1 MSIESNVAELK
12 SVKVTDLTNKEP
24 FSLMDVLTERERI
37 ALTSRWAAL
46 KDSERDEYAEFEAL
60 HIDSAT
66 LYAIRTLKQD
76 ASTKIFSDN
85 RASYILLMLSNYMT
99 LQSKE
104 DLLKRHAQSQLEPL
118 KELRGAQLMTLLSAV
133 KERLLDKRTFMPE
146 AMENGFTALCQYFNI
161 AKGLVK

>member
-1 MSIESNVAELK
+1 MPNATLK
-12 SVKVTDLTNKEP
+12 EQLVGVTPTTSETEKA

-37 ALTSRWAAL
+37 ALTSRWVAL

-85 RASYILLMLSNYMT
+85 RPSAISLMLSNYMT
-99 LQSKE
+99 LRSKE
-104 DLLKRHAQSQLEPL
+104 ELLQKYAQSQLEPL
-118 KELRGAQLMTLLSAV
+118 KVFRGAQIMTLLSAV

-146 AMENGFTALCQYFNI
+146 AMEAGFTALCQYFNI